1 MLPEEREKKVSEL
14 RAELTTIRTQ
24 VKYGGT
30 VDNPARVREL
40 RRAIA
45 RLLTAQ
51 NPKAP
56 TEKAQQMPIT
66 SRNILAH
73 EWIDLELT
81 IKKSPDTKLEGPSGR
96 LRDETKNTLVL

>member
-1 MLPEEREKKVSEL
+1 MAILRKREIGQMLPEEREKKVSEL

-24 VKYGGT
+24 VKSGGT

-51 NPKAP
+51 NLKTQ
-56 TEKAQQMPIT
+56 TEKA
-66 SRNILAH
+66 
-73 EWIDLELT
+73 
-81 IKKSPDTKLEGPSGR
+81 
-96 LRDETKNTLVL
+96 

>member
-24 VKYGGT
+24 VNSGGT

-51 NPKAP
+51 NLKSP
-56 TEKAQQMPIT
+56 TEKA
-66 SRNILAH
+66 
-73 EWIDLELT
+73 
-81 IKKSPDTKLEGPSGR
+81 
-96 LRDETKNTLVL
+96 

>member
-1 MLPEEREKKVSEL
+1 MAILRKREIGQMLPEEREKKVSEL

-24 VKYGGT
+24 VNSGGT

-51 NPKAP
+51 NLKSP
-56 TEKAQQMPIT
+56 TEKA
-66 SRNILAH
+66 
-73 EWIDLELT
+73 
-81 IKKSPDTKLEGPSGR
+81 
-96 LRDETKNTLVL
+96 